1 MGVSLGLW
9 LLLRAVVPE
18 VLTAPFMPAFYGV
31 CLVVTKSGVLA
42 SLGPRRGHSRGT
54 CVCLNGCPAWYIC
67 YLDRHTLWI
76 HCGDRFWGAMQ
87 VR

>member
-31 CLVVTKSGVLA
+31 CLVVTKSGVLVEPVCV
-42 SLGPRRGHSRGT
+42 SVVVLPGISVVWIGT
-54 CVCLNGCPAWYIC
+54 L
-67 YLDRHTLWI
+67 
-76 HCGDRFWGAMQ
+76 CGFTVVTGSGVPCR
-87 VR
+87 